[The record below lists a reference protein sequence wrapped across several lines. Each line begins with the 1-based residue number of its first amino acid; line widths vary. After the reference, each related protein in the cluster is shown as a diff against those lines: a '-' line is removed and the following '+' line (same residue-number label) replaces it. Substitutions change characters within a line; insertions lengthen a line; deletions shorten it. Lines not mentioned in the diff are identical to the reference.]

1 MRYNSL
7 NSYLK
12 EKFGCKIYKLA
23 LSGGLSCPNR
33 DGTISTGGCIFCSN
47 GGSGDFAADKMLS
60 ITEQIESAKNRVSAK
75 IKNGKYIAYFQSFTN
90 TYGDI
95 DYLRSIF
102 TEAINHPDIV
112 ALSIGTRPDCLP
124 DEVLNLLGE
133 LNKISLCGLSLDF
146 RPFTKILPSILT
158 VVTLWTFLIQLLI
171 T

>member
-60 ITEQIESAKNRVSAK
+60 ITEKVLRTEFQPKSKMES
-75 IKNGKYIAYFQSFTN
+75 I
-90 TYGDI
+90 
-95 DYLRSIF
+95 
-102 TEAINHPDIV
+102 
-112 ALSIGTRPDCLP
+112 
-124 DEVLNLLGE
+124 
-133 LNKISLCGLSLDF
+133 
-146 RPFTKILPSILT
+146 
-158 VVTLWTFLIQLLI
+158 
-171 T
+171 